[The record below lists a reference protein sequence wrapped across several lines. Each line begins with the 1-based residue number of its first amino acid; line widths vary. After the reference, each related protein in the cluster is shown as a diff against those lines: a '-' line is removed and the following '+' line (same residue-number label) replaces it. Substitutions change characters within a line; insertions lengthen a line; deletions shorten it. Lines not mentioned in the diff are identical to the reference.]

1 MMGSYMLT
9 VIVYDCRLQSKDK
22 ATNKVR
28 QISGY
33 IVFAAKCRKDIQAEY
48 PGCNFGEISRIVGN
62 KVCEMNMSLTNLWNT
77 SRILRF
83 SALISIIA
91 VTLHQVWLVLGWVTV
106 RGSKH
111 VCTILVCNQ
120 TLRQTQPVPLWVGEM
135 SNAMVLATAAEE
147 NASSAMHNSSSGTR
161 TAAIYRNFF
170 CKFLV
175 MLHVHIFPLVVLS

>member
-1 MMGSYMLT
+1 MGSYMLT

-62 KVCEMNMSLTNLWNT
+62 KVCETNMLLTNLWNT
-77 SRILRF
+77 GRILRF

-91 VTLHQVWLVLGWVTV
+91 VILHRVRLVLGWVTV
-106 RGSKH
+106 LGLKRA
-111 VCTILVCNQ
+111 CTIFVCNQ
-120 TLRQTQPVPLWVGEM
+120 PSRQTQPVFVG
-135 SNAMVLATAAEE
+135 
-147 NASSAMHNSSSGTR
+147 R
-161 TAAIYRNFF
+161 
-170 CKFLV
+170 
-175 MLHVHIFPLVVLS
+175 